1 MGISST
7 SQTAP
12 VQHPPP
18 WTPRSNRA
26 PSFARCGEPSA
37 PRVKKGKRSLGRE
50 SLAGRQGNPLRP
62 EEDRPRWV
70 GPDIECLSN
79 MRLSSHLLQQGRFNM
94 PGIHGTCPSSMEAW
108 IEVQYSMSLDTH
120 RLRKPPNAPS
130 MPPSREICASR
141 TRIQRILGSV
151 IERPCGILIGGNT
164 APKGSVLS
172 ALPSLL
178 YLEVRG
184 RGTVSSPLS
193 LGRSPASARPSL
205 EWCE

>member
-94 PGIHGTCPSSMEAW
+94 PGIHGTCPSSMESW

-141 TRIQRILGSV
+141 TPNPAHPRISDREALRDPDWREYGPQRLGA
-151 IERPCGILIGGNT
+151 IGIAVT
-164 APKGSVLS
+164 TVP
-172 ALPSLL
+172 
-178 YLEVRG
+178 
-184 RGTVSSPLS
+184 RGT
-193 LGRSPASARPSL
+193 
-205 EWCE
+205 W